1 MKIKHLAIV
10 AALAIS
16 ATACD
21 NNKKPE
27 QTAEPVKQETHL
39 SDKYAQYTLT
49 TNIDHLSDN
58 EKQML
63 PLLFEACDI
72 MNGLFWRE
80 NYGDKAWLLSLKTA
94 YSRKNINFDT
104 YICAEEN
111 TSLKL
116 AQEVMN
122 LPITKA
128 LKNIAEDS

>member
-1 MKIKHLAIV
+1 MKIKHLALV
-10 AALAIS
+10 AALAIG

-63 PLLFEACDI
+63 PLFSSSD
-72 MNGLFWRE
+72 
-80 NYGDKAWLLSLKTA
+80 LL
-94 YSRKNINFDT
+94 
-104 YICAEEN
+104 
-111 TSLKL
+111 
-116 AQEVMN
+116 
-122 LPITKA
+122 A
-128 LKNIAEDS
+128 LK